1 MAGRAKLTPEKQK
14 EFLELFSK
22 SGNCAMSCRTIGVT
36 RNAIWY
42 LRERDAAFDEDY
54 KEAEAIAL
62 GLLEEEARRRA
73 LEGVDRPIYQQGNL
87 VGYEKVY
94 SDRMLE
100 ILLKAHAPEKY
111 RDNQPTDTG
120 GVTINLLQFNG
131 AESVLMPG
139 QAPQAGQLS
148 PNMQRVPG
156 MVLDQYGT
164 LVDVQEEV
172 VVQVP
177 KLTGD
182 NDG

>member
-1 MAGRAKLTPEKQK
+1 MAGRTKLTPEKQK

-22 SGNCAMSCRTIGVT
+22 SGNCALSARTIGVT

-42 LRERDAAFDEDY
+42 LRERDETFDEGY

-73 LEGVDRPIYQQGNL
+73 LEGVDRPVYQQGNL

-111 RDNQPTDTG
+111 RDNQPTDIG

-131 AESVLMPG
+131 NE
-139 QAPQAGQLS
+139 APMAVGQLS
-148 PNMQRVPG
+148 PNKVI
-156 MVLDQYGT
+156 DAKA
-164 LVDVQEEV
+164 EV